1 MKRYLSLWLPDWPL
15 TRLRR
20 ARRSTLPTRLPTGAT
35 PARPPRPFALTETSP
50 AGLTIAAATPAARA
64 LGVVPGLGLSDARAR
79 VPHLATAPIDRAADQ
94 AALQALG
101 LWLIRLA
108 PLVALDGPDGLML
121 DTTGCAHLYGGEAG
135 LMAELSRLLDRDGLP
150 HRLGLAGTQAAA
162 AALARA
168 APGTGLPPGAE
179 AEGLASLP
187 MTALRLS
194 DEAETLLRR
203 FGLTRIGQLYDIDR
217 KALARRFPSRSAAD
231 AVLLRRD
238 QALGQRAAPLDP
250 LRPAPAHSVHLPC
263 PEPIGS
269 SDAVRQGLDQLAHQL
284 CDRLAAQGRGARG
297 FTLLAFHADGRHD
310 SISVQTAR
318 PVRDPDHVQR
328 LFGEQ
333 IDQLDPG
340 FGIDLLLLEAERTGP
355 MDLSAMALSGDLAA
369 SDADPVALAA
379 LADRLQARLGPGRV
393 RVGRGVADHI
403 PEQSEIEMPF
413 DGDLPDLPTA
423 GPQGPRPVRLLTP
436 PERVTVL
443 AEVPDGPPQRFI
455 WRRLPRRVVRADGPE
470 RISPAWWRH
479 HAPLRTAATPPG
491 TDRAWLSPKM
501 DPRADADRIR
511 EARAALEAED
521 LPGEPVRTLPRARDY
536 YRVEDEAGRR
546 YWLFRDGLYADGRGG
561 PPDWY
566 VHGLFA

>member
-35 PARPPRPFALTETSP
+35 PARPPRPFALTETGP
-50 AGLTIAAATPAARA
+50 AGLTIAAATPAARV

-284 CDRLAAQGRGARG
+284 CDRLAAQGQGARG

-318 PVRDPDHVQR
+318 PVRDPDHVLR

-340 FGIDLLLLEAERTGP
+340 FGIDLLLLEAERAGP

-369 SDADPVALAA
+369 SDGDPVALAA

-393 RVGRGVADHI
+393 RVGRGVADHL
-403 PEQSEIEMPF
+403 PEQSEIDTPF

-470 RISPAWWRH
+470 RINPAWWRH

>member
-20 ARRSTLPTRLPTGAT
+20 ARRSTLPTRPPTGAT
-35 PARPPRPFALTETSP
+35 PARPPRPFALTETGP

-121 DTTGCAHLYGGEAG
+121 DTTGCAHLYGSEAG

-168 APGTGLPPGAE
+168 APGTGLPVGAE
-179 AEGLASLP
+179 ADGLADLP
-187 MTALRLS
+187 ITALRLS
-194 DEAETLLRR
+194 GEAETLLRR

-217 KALARRFPSRSAAD
+217 KALARRFPSQSAAD

-238 QALGQRAAPLDP
+238 QALGQRATPLDP

-284 CDRLAAQGRGARG
+284 CDRLAAQGQGARG

-318 PVRDPDHVQR
+318 PVRDQDHVLR

-340 FGIDLLLLEAERTGP
+340 FGIDLLLLEAERAGP

-369 SDADPVALAA
+369 SDGDPVALAA

-403 PEQSEIEMPF
+403 PEQSEIDTPF
-413 DGDLPDLPTA
+413 DGDLPEQPTD
-423 GPQGPRPVRLLTP
+423 GPQGPRPVRLLEP

-479 HAPLRTAATPPG
+479 QAPLRPAATPPG
-491 TDRAWLSPKM
+491 TDRAWLNPKM

-521 LPGEPVRTLPRARDY
+521 PPGEPVRTLPRARDY

-546 YWLFRDGLYADGRGG
+546 YWLFRDGLYEDGRGG